1 MSLGPLDHDLNQ
13 SIRKQLRILGYT
25 EHTVE
30 WDGAM
35 AAARAYA
42 ERRDAPSARAISPQS
57 ASGASGVAEQGSAW
71 AEALTG
77 LSGRF
82 EITSYDSAPLH
93 LTCSRCG
100 YSSEI
105 DHPLDLAELVRRAG
119 EHAEVCR

>member
-57 ASGASGVAEQGSAW
+57 AEPSPAQGSAW
-71 AEALTG
+71 VEALTG

-82 EITSYDSAPLH
+82 TI
-93 LTCSRCG
+93 
-100 YSSEI
+100 EI
-105 DHPLDLAELVRRAG
+105 DFWNDEALLRCDTCGTHWNLSDETALAELVRRAG
-119 EHAEVCR
+119 EHTEVCR